1 MSSISSVSYQDIL
14 NLADYLN
21 KSDEEKNNSSFEE
34 KYQLMFAN
42 RNPMLTETGLSID
55 DTIGIRDFE
64 ALLDALI
71 QKNNTNW
78 IGKNCNY
85 GSAPSCSLST
95 NTFDDVQ
102 VYGRRIPVPEVL
114 FSKCYY
120 IPDDIGSNY
129 TPPEN
134 YIIDTNVKQYDC
146 VASGSTDIHIIGGT
160 HIHEHE
166 HSPAHNDTHFH
177 FTPYNS

>member
-1 MSSISSVSYQDIL
+1 MPSSISSVSYQDIL

-34 KYQLMFAN
+34 KYKLMFAN
-42 RNPMLTETGLSID
+42 RNSNIGNTYSSDDID
-55 DTIGIRDFE
+55 SKDLE

-78 IGKNCNY
+78 IGKNCDY
-85 GSAPSCSLST
+85 GSAPSCYLSS
-95 NTFDDVQ
+95 NTFDNVQ
-102 VYGRRIPVPEVL
+102 VYGRTIPVPQVP

-134 YIIDTNVKQYDC
+134 YIINTNIKEYDC
-146 VASGSTDIHIIGGT
+146 NASGSTDIHIIGGT

-166 HSPAHNDTHFH
+166 HSPAHNDRHVHFI
-177 FTPYNS
+177 PSNS

>member
-1 MSSISSVSYQDIL
+1 
-14 NLADYLN
+14 
-21 KSDEEKNNSSFEE
+21 
-34 KYQLMFAN
+34 MFAN

-102 VYGRRIPVPEVL
+102 VYGRRILVPEVL
-114 FSKCYY
+114 FSKCYSSFSCPNFSINLVY
-120 IPDDIGSNY
+120 QKNKKKFVMSLLW
-129 TPPEN
+129 
-134 YIIDTNVKQYDC
+134 
-146 VASGSTDIHIIGGT
+146 
-160 HIHEHE
+160 
-166 HSPAHNDTHFH
+166 F
-177 FTPYNS
+177 